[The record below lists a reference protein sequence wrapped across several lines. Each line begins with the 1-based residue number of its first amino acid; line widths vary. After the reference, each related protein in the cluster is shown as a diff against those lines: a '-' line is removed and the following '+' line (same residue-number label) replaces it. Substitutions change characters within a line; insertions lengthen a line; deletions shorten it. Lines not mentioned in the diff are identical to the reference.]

1 MVRMVTA
8 QRLNELLDAYGADP
22 TRWPEAER
30 AAAQALLARTP
41 DLGARGDA
49 ERLDAALARLHGEV
63 PPAVVARVAAG
74 IEREVASRSQ
84 SDATGPSWGALLWS
98 ATASTW
104 PRAAAFAGVIVL
116 GIVAGLSSD
125 PSALS
130 TTDGAFDGIS
140 GTSVMG
146 EYALWSE

>member
-1 MVRMVTA
+1 MVTP
-8 QRLNELLDAYGADP
+8 QRLNELLDTYGADAG
-22 TRWPEAER
+22 RWPESER

-41 DLGARGDA
+41 EIGA
-49 ERLDAALARLHGEV
+49 RLDAEHLDSALDRLHGEIS
-63 PPAVVARVAAG
+63 AVVTARVAAR
-74 IEREVASRSQ
+74 IDREVESRSQ
-84 SDATGPSWGALLWS
+84 REASAPSWGALLWS

-116 GIVAGLSSD
+116 GIMAGLSSD

-130 TTDGAFDGIS
+130 ATDGAFDGIS
-140 GTSVMG
+140 GSAVMG